1 MKGDDMT
8 HSGKCYCGNIQFKFE
23 DPIHSQLLCHCRECR
38 YLSGGEPNASIVISE
53 DNFAVTKGELKTYA
67 RADLENPRIRYFCG
81 DCGTHIFVKSPPRP
95 GMLVLKIGTLD
106 DHSWFHP
113 TAAIY
118 CIDQEPFHVIPQDV
132 VSFEKTPPP
141 K

>member
-1 MKGDDMT
+1 MSHT
-8 HSGKCYCGNIQFKFE
+8 ERCYCGDIEFD

-53 DNFAVTKGELKTYA
+53 KNFRITKGELKTFA
-67 RADLENPRIRYFCG
+67 RDDLDAPRVRSFCG
-81 DCGTHIFVKSPPRP
+81 NCATHICVESPPRP

-106 DHSWFHP
+106 DHSWFNP
-113 TAAIY
+113 QTAIF
-118 CIDQEPFHVIPQDV
+118 CIDQQLFHQIPEGV
-132 VSFEKTPPP
+132 PSFERTPPP

>member
-1 MKGDDMT
+1 MSHT
-8 HSGKCYCGNIQFKFE
+8 ERCYCGDIEFD

-53 DNFAVTKGELKTYA
+53 KNFRITKGELKTFA
-67 RADLENPRIRYFCG
+67 RDDLDAPRMRSFCG
-81 DCGTHIFVKSPPRP
+81 NCATHICVESPPRP

-106 DHSWFHP
+106 DHSWFNP
-113 TAAIY
+113 QTAIF
-118 CIDQEPFHVIPQDV
+118 CIDQQLFHQIPEGV
-132 VSFEKTPPP
+132 PSFERTPPP

>member
-1 MKGDDMT
+1 MSHT
-8 HSGKCYCGNIQFKFE
+8 ERCYCGDIEFD

-53 DNFAVTKGELKTYA
+53 KNFRVTKGELKTFA
-67 RADLENPRIRYFCG
+67 RDDLDAPRMRSFCG
-81 DCGTHIFVKSPPRP
+81 NCATHICVESPPRP

-106 DHSWFHP
+106 DHSWFNP
-113 TAAIY
+113 QTAIF
-118 CIDQEPFHVIPQDV
+118 CIDQQLFHQIPEGV
-132 VSFEKTPPP
+132 PSFERTPPP